1 MQDDAA
7 GGEEDFFDSDS
18 DVGAETWNAE
28 DEIYGYG
35 FFGYDDEYE
44 GSDKDVDSIWEDL
57 SSDQDGWANSAEDG
71 WFYED

>member
-28 DEIYGYG
+28 DEMIWLW
-35 FFGYDDEYE
+35 FFR
-44 GSDKDVDSIWEDL
+44 V
-57 SSDQDGWANSAEDG
+57 
-71 WFYED
+71 